1 MRVLIVKT
9 SSMGDVLH
17 TLPALTDAAQAIP
30 GIRFDWVVE
39 EGFAQIPSWHES
51 VERVIPV
58 AIRRWRKAWF
68 SAPIKAE
75 RQAFREAV
83 QAVKYDAIIDA
94 QGLVKSAALVTRLA
108 HGVKH
113 GMDWQTAREPLA
125 SLFYN
130 RRHHIA
136 KQQHAVERTREL
148 FAKSLGYAGAFFWTK
163 FGQIQTGIQR
173 KRTMLDNTRL
183 RIAIQKSG
191 RLSEDSRELLSRC
204 GIKVNLHTQRLI
216 ALAENMPIDI
226 LRVRDDDIPG
236 LVMDGVVDL
245 GIIGEN
251 VLEEELLSR
260 RAQGE
265 DPRYFTL
272 RRLDFGG
279 CRLSLATPVDEAWN
293 GPAALDGK
301 RIATSYPHLLKRYL
315 DQKGISFKSCLLNG
329 SVEVAPRAGLADAIC
344 DLVSTG
350 ATLEANGLREVE
362 VIYRSKACLI
372 QRDGE
377 MADAKQQLIDR
388 LLTRI
393 QGVIQARESKYIM
406 MHAPTERL
414 EEVVA
419 LLPGAER
426 PTILPLAGDKQRVAM
441 HMVSSETLF
450 WETMEKLKA
459 LGASSILVLP
469 IEKMME

>member
-1 MRVLIVKT
+1 M
-9 SSMGDVLH
+9 
-17 TLPALTDAAQAIP
+17 
-30 GIRFDWVVE
+30 
-39 EGFAQIPSWHES
+39 
-51 VERVIPV
+51 
-58 AIRRWRKAWF
+58 
-68 SAPIKAE
+68 
-75 RQAFREAV
+75 
-83 QAVKYDAIIDA
+83 
-94 QGLVKSAALVTRLA
+94 
-108 HGVKH
+108 
-113 GMDWQTAREPLA
+113 
-125 SLFYN
+125 
-130 RRHHIA
+130 
-136 KQQHAVERTREL
+136 
-148 FAKSLGYAGAFFWTK
+148 
-163 FGQIQTGIQR
+163 
-173 KRTMLDNTRL
+173 
-183 RIAIQKSG
+183 QKSG
-191 RLSEDSRELLSRC
+191 RLSDESRELLARC
-204 GIKVNLHTQRLI
+204 GIKINLQQQRLI
-216 ALAENMPIDI
+216 AFAENMPIDI

-251 VLEEELLSR
+251 VLEEELLTR

-272 RRLDFGG
+272 RRLDEY
-279 CRLSLATPVDEAWN
+279 T
-293 GPAALDGK
+293 GPQCLQNS
-301 RIATSYPHLLKRYL
+301 RIATSYPHLLKKYL
-315 DQKGISFKSCLLNG
+315 DKQGVSFKSCLLNG

-377 MADAKQQLIDR
+377 MPAAKQELIDK
-388 LLTRI
+388 LMTRI

-406 MHAPTERL
+406 LHAPGERL
-414 EEVVA
+414 EDIIA

-426 PTILPLAGDKQRVAM
+426 PTVLPLAGDKSRVAM

>member
-1 MRVLIVKT
+1 
-9 SSMGDVLH
+9 
-17 TLPALTDAAQAIP
+17 
-30 GIRFDWVVE
+30 
-39 EGFAQIPSWHES
+39 
-51 VERVIPV
+51 
-58 AIRRWRKAWF
+58 
-68 SAPIKAE
+68 
-75 RQAFREAV
+75 
-83 QAVKYDAIIDA
+83 
-94 QGLVKSAALVTRLA
+94 
-108 HGVKH
+108 
-113 GMDWQTAREPLA
+113 
-125 SLFYN
+125 
-130 RRHHIA
+130 
-136 KQQHAVERTREL
+136 
-148 FAKSLGYAGAFFWTK
+148 
-163 FGQIQTGIQR
+163 
-173 KRTMLDNTRL
+173 MLDKTRL
-183 RIAIQKSG
+183 RIAMQKSG
-191 RLSEDSRELLSRC
+191 RLSDESRELLARC
-204 GIKVNLHTQRLI
+204 GIKINLQEQRLN
-216 ALAENMPIDI
+216 AFAETMPIDI

-251 VLEEELLSR
+251 VLEEELLAR

-279 CRLSLATPVDEAWN
+279 CRLSLATPLDAEYT
-293 GPAALDGK
+293 GPQSLQNS
-301 RIATSYPHLLKRYL
+301 RIATSYPHLLKQYL
-315 DQKGISFKSCLLNG
+315 DKQGVDFKSCLLNG
-329 SVEVAPRAGLADAIC
+329 SVEVAPRAGLSDAIC

-377 MADAKQQLIDR
+377 MPEAKQQLIDKMM
-388 LLTRI
+388 TRI

-406 MHAPTERL
+406 LHAPSERL
-414 EEVVA
+414 DEIVA

-426 PTILPLAGDKQRVAM
+426 PTILPLAGDQQRVAM

>member
-1 MRVLIVKT
+1 
-9 SSMGDVLH
+9 
-17 TLPALTDAAQAIP
+17 
-30 GIRFDWVVE
+30 
-39 EGFAQIPSWHES
+39 
-51 VERVIPV
+51 
-58 AIRRWRKAWF
+58 
-68 SAPIKAE
+68 
-75 RQAFREAV
+75 
-83 QAVKYDAIIDA
+83 
-94 QGLVKSAALVTRLA
+94 
-108 HGVKH
+108 
-113 GMDWQTAREPLA
+113 
-125 SLFYN
+125 
-130 RRHHIA
+130 
-136 KQQHAVERTREL
+136 
-148 FAKSLGYAGAFFWTK
+148 
-163 FGQIQTGIQR
+163 
-173 KRTMLDNTRL
+173 MLDKTRL

-191 RLSEDSRELLSRC
+191 RLSEDSRELLARC
-204 GIKVNLHTQRLI
+204 GIKINLQQQRLI
-216 ALAENMPIDI
+216 AYAENMPIDI

-260 RAQGE
+260 QAQGQN
-265 DPRYFTL
+265 PRYFTL
-272 RRLDFGG
+272 RRLDFGT
-279 CRLSLATPVDEAWN
+279 CRLSLAAPVDFSYN
-293 GPAALDGK
+293 GAECLQDS
-301 RIATSYPHLLKRYL
+301 RIATSYPFLLKRYL
-315 DQKGISFKSCLLNG
+315 DQKGIRFKSCLLNG

-377 MADAKQQLIDR
+377 MPPAKQQLIDR
-388 LLTRI
+388 MMTRI

-406 MHAPTERL
+406 MHAPSERL
-414 EEVVA
+414 DEVIA

-426 PTILPLAGDKQRVAM
+426 PTLLPLAGEPDLVAM

-459 LGASSILVLP
+459 LGCSSILVLP